1 MARKVEKKTAK
12 KTAKSPRNGQE
23 IPLGNHPGNT
33 GGKKGRSGRKPM
45 AFKLLAH
52 DILHDPVTQAQ
63 LRKAAQNPKASG
75 YSTLVLGLAKY
86 SEGLE
91 GMVSLEEL
99 HRYLEQLGI
108 VLARHIKDPSV
119 FAAIEA
125 DAGALPLPG
134 VAR

>member
-1 MARKVEKKTAK
+1 MQ
-12 KTAKSPRNGQE
+12 SPRSGATV
-23 IPLGNHPGNT
+23 PTGAHAKNT

-45 AFKLLAH
+45 AFKLLAK
-52 DILHDPVTQAQ
+52 DILSDMKTQNQ
-63 LRKAAQNPKASG
+63 LRIAAQSPKASG
-75 YSTLVLGLAKY
+75 YATLILGLAKY

-99 HRYLEQLGI
+99 HRYLEKLGI

-134 VAR
+134 IAR